1 MSLLNKASDGLASV
15 LIALHRTLSIY
26 GPQSEDDLI
35 AIVAPPNML
44 DGAKPDMVR
53 KTLTRWQLL
62 GFFEID
68 AENKTRLAASIP
80 PSSTSNEDDLRAAI
94 LELILRERNNAGF
107 LPPETDD
114 DEKEERFSDASDLTR
129 AASWM
134 LAQDPYT
141 FPDALDEAER
151 LQSEQRFKSAFVN
164 ITRWSGFREWAV
176 FLGLASTPGGR
187 IVPNPA
193 IAVRTALFES
203 LGGLGESPINSLVD
217 DLGSSLPVLDGGRYR
232 LEVQTQMGNPWREQL
247 PHEISPSLS
256 VAFLTLD
263 ASKEIRLDSR
273 SDAPQRTLLGPRGT
287 PLRQVSHIVDLR
299 SKA

>member
-15 LIALHRTLSIY
+15 LIALHRTISVY
-26 GPQSEDDLI
+26 GSQSEDDLI
-35 AIVAPPNML
+35 AMVAPPNML
-44 DGAKPDMVR
+44 GGAKPDMVR
-53 KTLTRWQLL
+53 KTLTRWRLL
-62 GFFEID
+62 GFFDTD
-68 AENKTRLAASIP
+68 AENKLGLTGTIP
-80 PSSTSNEDDLRAAI
+80 PSSASNEDELRAAI
-94 LELILRERNNAGF
+94 LELVLRERNNTGI
-107 LPPETDD
+107 LPPENE
-114 DEKEERFSDASDLTR
+114 DEKEDRFSDASDLTR

-141 FPDALDEAER
+141 FPDVLDEAER
-151 LQSEQRFKSAFVN
+151 LQSDQKFKSAFVN

-176 FLGLASTPGGR
+176 FLGLANTPGGR

-193 IAVRTALFES
+193 IAVRTALLES
-203 LGGLGESPINSLVD
+203 LGNLGESPINSLID
-217 DLGSSLPVLDGGRYR
+217 DLGTSLPVLDGGRYR
-232 LEVQTQMGNPWREQL
+232 LKVEAQIGNPWREQS

-263 ASKEIRLDSR
+263 SSKEIRLDSR

>member
-15 LIALHRTLSIY
+15 LIALHRTLSVY
-26 GPQSEDDLI
+26 GPQSEEDLI

-44 DGAKPDMVR
+44 GSAKPDMVR
-53 KTLTRWQLL
+53 KTLTRWRLL
-62 GFFEID
+62 GFFDTD
-68 AENKTRLAASIP
+68 AENKLRLAASIP
-80 PSSTSNEDDLRAAI
+80 PSSTSNEDELRAAI
-94 LELILRERNNAGF
+94 LELVLRERNNTGI
-107 LPPETDD
+107 LPPETD

-141 FPDALDEAER
+141 FPDGLDEAER

-193 IAVRTALFES
+193 IAVRTALLGS
-203 LGGLGESPINSLVD
+203 LGNLGESPINSLID
-217 DLGSSLPVLDGGRYR
+217 DLGSLLPVLDGGRYR
-232 LEVQTQMGNPWREQL
+232 LEVQAQMGNPWREQS